1 MVVIAVLSFVISIA
15 MYSVTNL
22 IKNANEK
29 TYATTK
35 NEIEKAASNYLIENS
50 NRLFFVPLD
59 NSINNDK
66 EYQCVTVQNLVD
78 AGFLANNVIKA
89 SVDKDKTVSMNDYI
103 YVERNKETKSVVRR
117 DYMANA
123 YNSFVV
129 SASSTSSDIRILSIA
144 SDFREVS
151 PV

>member
-78 AGFLANNVIKA
+78 VGF
-89 SVDKDKTVSMNDYI
+89 
-103 YVERNKETKSVVRR
+103 
-117 DYMANA
+117 
-123 YNSFVV
+123 
-129 SASSTSSDIRILSIA
+129 
-144 SDFREVS
+144 FR
-151 PV
+151 

>member
-1 MVVIAVLSFVISIA
+1 
-15 MYSVTNL
+15 
-22 IKNANEK
+22 
-29 TYATTK
+29 
-35 NEIEKAASNYLIENS
+35 
-50 NRLFFVPLD
+50 
-59 NSINNDK
+59 
-66 EYQCVTVQNLVD
+66 
-78 AGFLANNVIKA
+78 
-89 SVDKDKTVSMNDYI
+89 MNDYI

-144 SDFREVS
+144 SDFRKVS